1 MAGRRVLGLPSW
13 FPLALAASLAAAC
26 VILWGQGNFLQ
37 QQSADL
43 RAQLD
48 AIRKRADDLRGQS
61 SRFREQMALL
71 DQELTA
77 LRDKDELAQAK
88 IAVLSSLL
96 ADSPKAVAVS
106 VWQSDKQKG
115 VLVVENLAPLPAGK
129 DYQLWV
135 VDPAYSDPVD
145 AGIFSV
151 DDKGRVRFEFHP
163 KSRVAAADK
172 FAVSLERKGGV
183 KKAEGPIVL
192 LSN

>member
-1 MAGRRVLGLPSW
+1 L
-13 FPLALAASLAAAC
+13 
-26 VILWGQGNFLQ
+26 ILWGQGNFLQ

-43 RAQLD
+43 RSQLD
-48 AIRKRADDLRGQS
+48 AIRKRADELRGQS
-61 SRFREQMALL
+61 SGFGEQMAIL
-71 DQELTA
+71 DRELTK
-77 LRDKDELAQAK
+77 LRDKDELAQAR

-106 VWQSDKQKG
+106 VWESDKQKG
-115 VLVVENLAPLPAGK
+115 VLVVENLAPLPTGK

-135 VDPAYSDPVD
+135 VDPAYPDPVD
-145 AGIFSV
+145 AGVFSV
-151 DDKGRVRFEFHP
+151 DDKGRVRFEFSP